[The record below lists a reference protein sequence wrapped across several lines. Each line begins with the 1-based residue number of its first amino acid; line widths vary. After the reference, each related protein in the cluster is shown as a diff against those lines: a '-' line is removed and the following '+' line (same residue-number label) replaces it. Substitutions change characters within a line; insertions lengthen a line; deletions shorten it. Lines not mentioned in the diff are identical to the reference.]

1 MNRFWED
8 AMSVF
13 ETARQ
18 VPGGE
23 DSAELNILID
33 GAGVVHMV
41 AGEGWRPEALQAH
54 YGARAVYQV
63 TRSAGGVRVA
73 GRSMGDSCLLESAK
87 PAAMLAALGG
97 GGAQYRVVGAR
108 TGGMERPAMRALEAG
123 RNGTISIGTA

>member
-8 AMSVF
+8 AVSVF

-23 DSAELNILID
+23 DSGELNILID

-63 TRSAGGVRVA
+63 TRSAGGVKVA
-73 GRSMGDSCLLESAK
+73 GRSMGESCLLESAK
-87 PAAMLAALGG
+87 PAAMLAALEGG
-97 GGAQYRVVGAR
+97 RAQYCVVGAR
-108 TGGMERPAMRALEAG
+108 TGGIECSPMRRLEAG
-123 RNGTISIGTA
+123 RD